1 LCAAL
6 IAASSALA
14 QQPAKL
20 FRIGWLGSGA
30 QAAHLPLQQVFIDG
44 MRELGWVEG
53 RHFVIEGLYADG
65 HIDRLPALAAE
76 LMQRRVD
83 LIITIGTPATS
94 AARDAT
100 TTIPIVFGYVSDAVA
115 MRFATSLAHPG
126 GNLTGLGGQ
135 AAEMHAKAL
144 ELLKAAL
151 PNTRRVAMTF
161 AQGFAPHAIFRAEV
175 EPAALKLG
183 LTLVPVEMRDAEE
196 VDAAF
201 AAMARAKVDAVL
213 FLGHPILYAQTAQF
227 VRLAIEQRL
236 PSLAPAV
243 EMARV
248 GVLMCFGTQVTDSVR
263 QLPYYVDRILKGTK
277 PAELPVQQ
285 ATLFRLAINLKTA
298 KAIGLTIPQGVLLRA
313 DEVIE

>member
-1 LCAAL
+1 
-6 IAASSALA
+6 
-14 QQPAKL
+14 
-20 FRIGWLGSGA
+20 
-30 QAAHLPLQQVFIDG
+30 
-44 MRELGWVEG
+44 
-53 RHFVIEGLYADG
+53 
-65 HIDRLPALAAE
+65 
-76 LMQRRVD
+76 
-83 LIITIGTPATS
+83 
-94 AARDAT
+94 
-100 TTIPIVFGYVSDAVA
+100 
-115 MRFATSLAHPG
+115 
-126 GNLTGLGGQ
+126 
-135 AAEMHAKAL
+135 MHAKAL

-263 QLPYYVDRILKGTK
+263 QLPYYVDRILKGTQ
-277 PAELPVQQ
+277 PPGELPVQQ
-285 ATLFRLAINLKTA
+285 ATRFRLAINLKTA
-298 KAIGLTIPQGVLLRA
+298 KAIGVTIPQGVLLRA